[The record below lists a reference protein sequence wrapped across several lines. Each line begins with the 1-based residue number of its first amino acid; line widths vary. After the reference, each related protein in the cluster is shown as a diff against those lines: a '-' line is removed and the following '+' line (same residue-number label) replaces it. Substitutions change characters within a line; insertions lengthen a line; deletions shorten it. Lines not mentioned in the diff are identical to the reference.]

1 MRRLLI
7 ALLCAAFA
15 VAMVSVSATT
25 AAPGHAQAA
34 KKKCKKSKKA
44 VAAKKCKKHG
54 ATTTPPSGGSGGT
67 TSPTP
72 PLDTDGDGVPDSA
85 DNCVSMP
92 NADQADAD
100 ADGHGDV
107 CDACPLTSNPGTEA
121 CPSMPTLADLTTQ
134 ATICEGHIDDP
145 VGSVTLSAPA
155 VGDTFVTVTS
165 GDATKVTVTN
175 GGTTVMNG
183 QTSGTVS
190 MNGIAQ
196 GGPVTITASLNAGP
210 TQTSEISVIPCM

>member
-1 MRRLLI
+1 
-7 ALLCAAFA
+7 
-15 VAMVSVSATT
+15 VSVSVTT

-72 PLDTDGDGVPDSA
+72 PLDTDGDGVPDST
-85 DNCVSMP
+85 DNCVSMS

-107 CDACPLTSNPGTEA
+107 CDTCPLIANPGTA
-121 CPSMPTLADLTTQ
+121 SCPPTLTDLSTSTE
-134 ATICEGHIDDP
+134 ICEGHIDEAA
-145 VGSVTLSAPA
+145 GTVTLSAPA
-155 VGDTFVTVTS
+155 VGDTFVAVTS
-165 GDATKVTVTN
+165 GDNSKVTITN
-175 GGTTVMNG
+175 GGTTVLNA
-183 QTSGTVS
+183 QTTGTVFMS
-190 MNGIAQ
+190 GIAQ
-196 GGPVTITASLNAGP
+196 GGPVTITAALNGGP
-210 TQTSEISVIPCM
+210 TQTSDISVIACM